1 MSGNDGG
8 ICLDAINIRD
18 LLQPS
23 SRFLGSNYCTPSMVT
38 IPVKNMQSWQTEVM
52 QSDIPVFVDFWAEWC
67 GPCRM
72 VSPVVDELSEDYAG
86 KVKFVK
92 VNVSDAQDVASEYNI
107 TSIPTLS
114 LFNKGHVVTQQL
126 GSASKESYKNM
137 IDKALG

>member
-1 MSGNDGG
+1 
-8 ICLDAINIRD
+8 
-18 LLQPS
+18 
-23 SRFLGSNYCTPSMVT
+23 MVT
-38 IPVKNMQSWQTEVM
+38 IPIKNMQSWQTEVM

-92 VNVSDAQDVASEYNI
+92 VNVTDAQDVASEYSI

-114 LFNKGHVVTQQL
+114 LFNKGQVVTQQL
-126 GSASKESYKNM
+126 GAASKESYKDM